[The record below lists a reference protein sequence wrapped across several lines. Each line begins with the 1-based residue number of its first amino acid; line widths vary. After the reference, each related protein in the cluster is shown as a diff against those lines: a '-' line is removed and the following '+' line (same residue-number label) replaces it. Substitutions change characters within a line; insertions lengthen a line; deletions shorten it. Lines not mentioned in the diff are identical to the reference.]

1 MQGSLL
7 ANDSRTNARAVADV
21 AQSVGITRSVKHW
34 MDIVSE
40 ATEQSTYTTKGDND
54 E

>member
-34 MDIVSE
+34 MDYVSE
-40 ATEQSTYTTKGDND
+40 ETEKSTNNSEVDDGH
-54 E
+54 